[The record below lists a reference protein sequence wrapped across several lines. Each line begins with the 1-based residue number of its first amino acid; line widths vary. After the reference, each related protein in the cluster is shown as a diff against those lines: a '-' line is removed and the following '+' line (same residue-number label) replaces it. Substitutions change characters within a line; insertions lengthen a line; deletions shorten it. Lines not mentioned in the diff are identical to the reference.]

1 MALLCE
7 KRATFLSVL
16 KGGEDKLNLDLHH
29 DLTDGL
35 RFGDGEAWHVTVLGE
50 EDGEVSV
57 AKA

>member
-16 KGGEDKLNLDLHH
+16 KGGDKLNLDLYH
-29 DLTDGL
+29 DLADGL